1 MSERASF
8 KPRVIEPVAINQP
21 DGLGLAVELWLAHP
35 VDGIAGRAVQI
46 HLRGDARMAQAE
58 ALRDLL
64 HQLGTN
70 RALSAAPLASPSSC
84 LAVPRSSLSGGP
96 HGIIGRFKTVIS
108 SYRYKDSIVGVYTAS
123 IDVADTAHRPGRD
136 AILN

>member
-21 DGLGLAVELWLAHP
+21 DGLGLAVELWLVHP

-70 RALSAAPLASPSSC
+70 
-84 LAVPRSSLSGGP
+84 
-96 HGIIGRFKTVIS
+96 
-108 SYRYKDSIVGVYTAS
+108 IV
-123 IDVADTAHRPGRD
+123 VA
-136 AILN
+136 